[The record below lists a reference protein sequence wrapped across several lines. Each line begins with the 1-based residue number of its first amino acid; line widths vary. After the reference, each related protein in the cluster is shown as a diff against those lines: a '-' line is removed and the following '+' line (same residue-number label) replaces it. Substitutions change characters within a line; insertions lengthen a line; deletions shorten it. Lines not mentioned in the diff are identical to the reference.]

1 VSGLAVPLPVLPP
14 TPAPYTNS
22 LITLFGFGLAIVGVI
37 AFVAVVLG
45 FARLLRRGGP
55 SWGLLWLTLGVLVGG
70 LLLAYVTQ
78 TSGQRAADAAA
89 DTYRPL
95 RETAMTETIGELERA
110 YGVSFEEYPS
120 IPLAVEDGFFAESL
134 TFPDGHTE
142 QCFVVPLASGYEVRC
157 GGNTPDSGT
166 PLAPVS

>member
-1 VSGLAVPLPVLPP
+1 VSGLVVPLPVLP
-14 TPAPYTNS
+14 TEPAPYAHS
-22 LITLFGFGLAIVGVI
+22 LITLIGFGLGIVGVI

-45 FARLLRRGGP
+45 FERLLRRGGP
-55 SWGLLWLTLGVLVGG
+55 SWGLLWTTLGALVGG
-70 LLLAYVTQ
+70 LLLAYLTQ
-78 TSGQRAADAAA
+78 TAGERAAEDAA

-95 RETAMTETIGELERA
+95 RATAMTQTIGELERA
-110 YGVSFEEYPS
+110 YGISFEEYPS

-134 TFPDGHTE
+134 TFADGHAE

-166 PLAPVS
+166 PLAPVP